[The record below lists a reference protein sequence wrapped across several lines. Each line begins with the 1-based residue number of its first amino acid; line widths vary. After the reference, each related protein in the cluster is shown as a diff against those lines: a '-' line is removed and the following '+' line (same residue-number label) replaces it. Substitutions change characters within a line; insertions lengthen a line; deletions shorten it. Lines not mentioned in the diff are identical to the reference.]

1 MIQLNLLPDVKLEY
15 IKAQRSR
22 RLIFSISA
30 IVTIAAIGLLIL
42 LLSISAL
49 QKKHINDLSADIKE
63 GSAELKGKPQ
73 IDRVLTVQNQ
83 LDRLT
88 ELHTQKPAAGK
99 VFTYLDQVVPAQVNI
114 SSLNVDFEAQ
124 KITIDGGA
132 DTLSN
137 VNKFID
143 TLKFTGYKIDGKTA
157 DTKAFKDIVLTSFN
171 LNTQQ
176 DGQSQA
182 SSSPA
187 IYSIELSFDPVIFE
201 TTQNVQLEVPNQRST
216 RSALPDSP
224 DLFQG
229 SASGGT
235 N

>member
-49 QKKHINDLSADIKE
+49 QKKHINDLSKDIKE

-83 LDRLT
+83 LERLT
-88 ELHTQKPAAGK
+88 ELHSDKPAVAK
-99 VFTYLDQVVPAQVNI
+99 LFTYLDQVVPTQISVNN
-114 SSLNVDFEAQ
+114 LNLDFETQ
-124 KITIDGGA
+124 KITVNGGA

-137 VNKFID
+137 VNRFVD
-143 TLKFTGYKIDGKTA
+143 TLKFTKYRADGDSEGA
-157 DTKAFKDIVLTSFN
+157 QAFKDVVLTSFN
-171 LNTQQ
+171 LSNEQGGGGT
-176 DGQSQA
+176 
-182 SSSPA
+182 SSPA
-187 IYSIELSFDPVIFE
+187 TYAIELTFDPIIFD
-201 TTQNVQLEVPNQRST
+201 TTKEIKLDVPSRTST
-216 RSALPDSP
+216 RSALTDSP

-229 SASGGT
+229 SAGGGE